1 MVDLID
7 VVLEGFKEVVD
18 WIVGLFMDGLRSG
31 YETLTEEMFGTPTPE
46 TDGAFVFGEP
56 SNAPWPSIQDALV
69 GGEIMLI
76 SLLLLVMCVQG
87 RHTIRIFNIGSA
99 YEARRTKK
107 TAWVGAFLII
117 SWYWV
122 SILGLYIVDGF
133 TITLMP
139 SLGSLGDAMLNL
151 LEVSITNPG
160 LSLVFALIG
169 GLSMWALEALYYIRE
184 VLLYVYVYGM
194 PIAFALAYGNV
205 PVLSDI
211 AMGFSKKFVPLAV
224 LPLPAAVVFKGYDL
238 LYSQNA
244 IAPSS
249 PFLRY
254 LVAASLP
261 LIALYLT
268 WKTFKYARRRFSV
281 VRRKERPSSAV
292 SPLEPTSAA
301 PASRRPRPGGDR
313 RPQRDTLWR
322 RKLQPGARIATKTA
336 GRRRTGGPRTTLEVT
351 NNPCPSTKTQPHGAS
366 WISSAKRAA
375 SPTSTSRK
383 ATSAS

>member
-7 VVLEGFKEVVD
+7 VVLEGSKEVVD
-18 WIVGLFMDGLRSG
+18 WVISLFMDGLQSG
-31 YETLTEEMFGTPTPE
+31 YETLSEEMFGTPTPE
-46 TDGAFVFGEP
+46 TDGAFVFGDP
-56 SNAPWPSIQDALV
+56 NNAPWPAIQDALV

-87 RHTIRIFNIGSA
+87 RHTVRIFNIGSA
-99 YEARRTKK
+99 YESRRTKK

-117 SWYWV
+117 TWYWV
-122 SILGLYIVDGF
+122 SILALYIVDGF
-133 TITLMP
+133 TIALMP
-139 SLGSLGDAMLNL
+139 SLSSLGDAMLNF
-151 LEVSITNPG
+151 LEVSLTNPG
-160 LSLVFALIG
+160 LSFVFAFIG

-194 PIAFALAYGNV
+194 PIAFALAYGNI

-211 AMGFSKKFVPLAV
+211 AMGFTKRFVPLAV

-244 IAPSS
+244 ISPSS

-268 WKTFKYARRRFSV
+268 WKTFKYATPLTAKVVGGATKGAALVGGVAAGAYVGGAGVATTAARWGPKAAAGHAVAQKAAARGGHGGDDGGTPSYRRT
-281 VRRKERPSSAV
+281 END
-292 SPLEPTSAA
+292 
-301 PASRRPRPGGDR
+301 PGGATAESGSDDR
-313 RPQRDTLWR
+313 GMEFDR
-322 RKLQPGARIATKTA
+322 GI
-336 GRRRTGGPRTTLEVT
+336 
-351 NNPCPSTKTQPHGAS
+351 H
-366 WISSAKRAA
+366 
-375 SPTSTSRK
+375 
-383 ATSAS
+383 

>member
-7 VVLEGFKEVVD
+7 VVLEGFKEIVD
-18 WIVGLFMDGLRSG
+18 WVIGLFMDGLRSG
-31 YETLTEEMFGTPTPE
+31 YDTLTEEMFRTPGPE
-46 TDGAFVFGEP
+46 TNGVFVFGEP
-56 SNAPWPSIQDALV
+56 TNDPWPAIQEALV

-87 RHTIRIFNIGSA
+87 RHTIRIFNIGST

-117 SWYWV
+117 TWYWV

-133 TITLMP
+133 TIALIP
-139 SLGSLGDAMLNL
+139 SLDALGDAMLDF
-151 LEVSITNPG
+151 LEVSLSNPG

-184 VLLYVYVYGM
+184 ILLLVYVYGM
-194 PIAFALAYGNV
+194 PISFALAYGNI

-211 AMGFSKKFVPLAV
+211 AMGFSKRFVPLAV

-244 IAPSS
+244 LAPST

-254 LVAASLP
+254 LVAVSLP
-261 LIALYLT
+261 TIALYLT
-268 WKTFKYARRRFSV
+268 WKTFKFATPMTAKVLGGATKGAALVGGVAAGAYIGGAGVATTAARWGPKAAAGHALAQKAAARGGHTGEGGDAPSYRRT
-281 VRRKERPSSAV
+281 END
-292 SPLEPTSAA
+292 
-301 PASRRPRPGGDR
+301 PGGVTAETANDGRGMDFDR
-313 RPQRDTLWR
+313 
-322 RKLQPGARIATKTA
+322 GI
-336 GRRRTGGPRTTLEVT
+336 
-351 NNPCPSTKTQPHGAS
+351 H
-366 WISSAKRAA
+366 
-375 SPTSTSRK
+375 
-383 ATSAS
+383 

>member
-18 WIVGLFMDGLRSG
+18 WFVGLFMDGLRSG
-31 YETLTEEMFGTPTPE
+31 YETLTEEMFGTPTPD
-46 TDGAFVFGEP
+46 TNGAFVFGEP
-56 SNAPWPSIQDALV
+56 QNAPWSAIQDALV

-87 RHTIRIFNIGSA
+87 RHTVRIFNIGSA

-117 SWYWV
+117 TWYWV

-133 TITLMP
+133 TVALMP
-139 SLGSLGDAMLNL
+139 SLSSLGEAMLNF
-151 LEVSITNPG
+151 LEVSLTNPG
-160 LSLVFALIG
+160 LSLVFALVG

-194 PIAFALAYGNV
+194 PIAFALAYGNI

-211 AMGFSKKFVPLAV
+211 AMGFSKRFVPLAV

-268 WKTFKYARRRFSV
+268 WKTFKYAT
-281 VRRKERPSSAV
+281 
-292 SPLEPTSAA
+292 PLTAKVL
-301 PASRRPRPGGDR
+301 GG
-313 RPQRDTLWR
+313 
-322 RKLQPGARIATKTA
+322 ATKGAALIGGVAAGAYVGGAGVATTA
-336 GRRRTGGPRTTLEVT
+336 ARWGPKAAAGHAVAQKAAARGTNGDEDSGTPSYRRTENDPG
-351 NNPCPSTKTQPHGAS
+351 SY
-366 WISSAKRAA
+366 
-375 SPTSTSRK
+375 
-383 ATSAS
+383 

>member
-7 VVLEGFKEVVD
+7 VFLEGVKDAVD
-18 WIVGLFMDGLRSG
+18 WVISLFMEGLTAG

-46 TDGAFVFGEP
+46 TDGAFVFGDP
-56 SNAPWPSIQDALV
+56 INAPWQAIRDALV

-99 YEARRTKK
+99 YESRRTKK

-133 TITLMP
+133 TIALMP
-139 SLGSLGDAMLNL
+139 SLSSLGDAMLNF
-151 LEVSITNPG
+151 LEVSLTNPG
-160 LSLVFALIG
+160 LALVFALIG

-184 VLLYVYVYGM
+184 ILLYVYVYGM
-194 PIAFALAYGNV
+194 PIAFALAYGNI

-211 AMGFSKKFVPLAV
+211 AMGFSKRFVPLAV

-244 IAPSS
+244 LAPNSA
-249 PFLRY
+249 FLKY

-261 LIALYLT
+261 LVALYIT
-268 WKTFKYARRRFSV
+268 WKTFKYATPLTAKVVGGATKGAALVGGVAAGAYVGGAGVATTAARWGPKAAAGHAVAQKAAARGGHGGDDGGTPSYRRT
-281 VRRKERPSSAV
+281 END
-292 SPLEPTSAA
+292 
-301 PASRRPRPGGDR
+301 PGG
-313 RPQRDTLWR
+313 
-322 RKLQPGARIATKTA
+322 ATA
-336 GRRRTGGPRTTLEVT
+336 E
-351 NNPCPSTKTQPHGAS
+351 
-366 WISSAKRAA
+366 
-375 SPTSTSRK
+375 
-383 ATSAS
+383 SASDDRGMEFDRGIH

>member
-18 WIVGLFMDGLRSG
+18 WVISLFMDGLQSG
-31 YETLTEEMFGTPTPE
+31 YETLSEEMFGTPTPE
-46 TDGAFVFGEP
+46 TDGAFVFGDP
-56 SNAPWPSIQDALV
+56 NNAPWPAIQDALV

-87 RHTIRIFNIGSA
+87 RHTVRIFNIGSA
-99 YEARRTKK
+99 YESRRTKK

-117 SWYWV
+117 TWYWV
-122 SILGLYIVDGF
+122 SILALYIVDGF
-133 TITLMP
+133 TIALMP
-139 SLGSLGDAMLNL
+139 SLSSLGDAMLNF
-151 LEVSITNPG
+151 LEVSLTNPG
-160 LSLVFALIG
+160 LSFVFAFIG

-194 PIAFALAYGNV
+194 PIAFALAYGNI

-211 AMGFSKKFVPLAV
+211 AMGFSKRFVPLTV

-244 IAPSS
+244 ISPSS

-268 WKTFKYARRRFSV
+268 WKTFKYATPLTAKVVGGATKGAALVGGVAAGAYVGGAGVATTAARWGPKAAAGHAVAQKAAARGGHGGDDGGTPSYRRT
-281 VRRKERPSSAV
+281 END
-292 SPLEPTSAA
+292 
-301 PASRRPRPGGDR
+301 PGG
-313 RPQRDTLWR
+313 
-322 RKLQPGARIATKTA
+322 ATA
-336 GRRRTGGPRTTLEVT
+336 E
-351 NNPCPSTKTQPHGAS
+351 
-366 WISSAKRAA
+366 
-375 SPTSTSRK
+375 
-383 ATSAS
+383 SASDDRGMDFDRGIH

>member
-18 WIVGLFMDGLRSG
+18 WVISLFMDGLQSG
-31 YETLTEEMFGTPTPE
+31 YETLSEEMFGTPTPE
-46 TDGAFVFGEP
+46 TDGAFVFGDP
-56 SNAPWPSIQDALV
+56 NNAPWPAIQDALV

-87 RHTIRIFNIGSA
+87 RHTVRIFNIGSA
-99 YEARRTKK
+99 YESRRTKK

-117 SWYWV
+117 TWYWM
-122 SILGLYIVDGF
+122 SILALYIVDGF
-133 TITLMP
+133 TIALMP
-139 SLGSLGDAMLNL
+139 SLSSLGDAMLNF
-151 LEVSITNPG
+151 LEVSLTNPG

-184 VLLYVYVYGM
+184 VLLYVYIYGM
-194 PIAFALAYGNV
+194 PIAFALAYGNI

-211 AMGFSKKFVPLAV
+211 AMGFTKRFVPLAV

-244 IAPSS
+244 ISPSS

-268 WKTFKYARRRFSV
+268 WKTFKYATPLTAKVVGGATKGAALVGGVAAGAYVGGAGVATTAARWGPKAAAGHAVAQKAAARGGHGGDDGGTPSYRRT
-281 VRRKERPSSAV
+281 END
-292 SPLEPTSAA
+292 
-301 PASRRPRPGGDR
+301 PGGATAESGSDDR
-313 RPQRDTLWR
+313 GMDFDR
-322 RKLQPGARIATKTA
+322 GI
-336 GRRRTGGPRTTLEVT
+336 
-351 NNPCPSTKTQPHGAS
+351 H
-366 WISSAKRAA
+366 
-375 SPTSTSRK
+375 
-383 ATSAS
+383 

>member
-7 VVLEGFKEVVD
+7 VVLEGFKQVVD
-18 WIVGLFMDGLRSG
+18 WIIGLFMNGLRSG
-31 YETLTEEMFGTPTPE
+31 YESLTERMFGTPTPE

-56 SNAPWPSIQDALV
+56 NNAPWASVQDALV

-87 RHTIRIFNIGSA
+87 RHAIRIFNIGSA
-99 YEARRTKK
+99 YEARRSKK

-133 TITLMP
+133 TIALMP
-139 SLGSLGDAMLNL
+139 SLGSLGDAMLSL

-160 LSLVFALIG
+160 LSLVFALVG

-194 PIAFALAYGNV
+194 PIAFALAYGNI
-205 PVLSDI
+205 PVLSAI
-211 AMGFSKKFVPLAV
+211 AMGFSKKFLPLAV

-238 LYSQNA
+238 LYAQSTVV
-244 IAPSS
+244 PSS

-254 LVAASLP
+254 LVAVSLP
-261 LIALYLT
+261 LVALYLA
-268 WKTFKYARRRFSV
+268 WKTFNYATPLTARVLGGATRGAALIGGVAVGASVGGAGVAATAARWGPKAAADQAVAQRAADRNANTDDTNGTPSYRRT
-281 VRRKERPSSAV
+281 END
-292 SPLEPTSAA
+292 
-301 PASRRPRPGGDR
+301 PGGR
-313 RPQRDTLWR
+313 
-322 RKLQPGARIATKTA
+322 
-336 GRRRTGGPRTTLEVT
+336 
-351 NNPCPSTKTQPHGAS
+351 
-366 WISSAKRAA
+366 
-375 SPTSTSRK
+375 
-383 ATSAS
+383 